1 MGETMDH
8 KPDDRAEA
16 GLDEDAVRA
25 AIRAINAA
33 EGLSL
38 AEIARQAGVAS
49 GTMTPWLSGHYAGRG
64 ERVAARMQTWL
75 DSRSAQRRT
84 RGLLRALP
92 GFIATPTATSFTST
106 LEYAQTAP
114 DLVLIT
120 GGAGVG
126 KTTAARE
133 YQRAASNV
141 WLLTISPTL
150 AGMGP
155 MLEELLGVL
164 GVQERSTSRRSAAA
178 RRRVQGS
185 GGLLIVDE
193 AQHLQVNALE
203 ELRTLHDQGGIGLA
217 LVGNES
223 VQSRLE
229 GKGRTPEFAQLF
241 SRIGTRTR
249 RSVPLGGDIDALLD
263 AWGITEAPLRRM
275 CRVIGRKPGALRV
288 LGKCLRQAHMLAA
301 GEGHEGPL
309 TEALIQRAWS
319 RISDSSS
326 LMEGN

>member
-1 MGETMDH
+1 MGDTI
-8 KPDDRAEA
+8 DDKTEA
-16 GLDEDAVRA
+16 PVDVDAVRA
-25 AIRAINAA
+25 AVRALATA
-33 EGLSL
+33 EGLPL
-38 AEIARQAGVAS
+38 TEVARLAGVAY
-49 GTMTPWLSGHYAGRG
+49 GTLTPWLGGTYAGRVDL
-64 ERVAARMQTWL
+64 VAGKMQTWL

-84 RGLLRALP
+84 RGVLRAQP
-92 GFIATPTATSFTST
+92 GYIPTPTAASFVAT

-133 YQRAASNV
+133 YQRTAPNV
-141 WLLTISPTL
+141 WLLTICPTQ

-164 GVQERSTSRRSAAA
+164 GVQERSTSRRSSAAV
-178 RRRVQGS
+178 RRVIGS

-193 AQHLQVNALE
+193 AQHLQNKALE
-203 ELRTLHDQGGIGLA
+203 VLRTLHDLGGIGVA
-217 LVGNES
+217 LLGNET

-229 GKGRTPEFAQLF
+229 GKGRTPEYAQLF

-249 RSVPLGGDIDALLD
+249 RSVPLAADIDALLD
-263 AWGITEAPLRRM
+263 AWGVTEVPLRRL
-275 CRVIGRKPGALRV
+275 CRAIGRKPGALRV

-309 TEALIQRAWS
+309 TAALIERAWA
-319 RISDSSS
+319 RISDSAG
-326 LMEGN
+326 LQEGN